1 MKKAFVSLFSILAG
15 ITLVSCGPRRPDS
28 GSNSTP
34 TSTQA
39 STPDS
44 TPEIES
50 KHAITLTQVEG
61 VTLTSDKT
69 EAKKDETVTI
79 TISNIAVGKK
89 VTLKATPEV
98 EFTQGSDANTYTF
111 VMPDNDVSIT
121 AEVISVESNV
131 QSFNIYM
138 RGVTNLPKGSFSV
151 SGEARTIDQLYAGEK
166 VTLSFSD
173 LSSSDFPKDKDFY
186 LYVGDEIISSKVVQG
201 EGEDEKLSL
210 TFDFTVPEDKT
221 DLVLVPAA
229 GTIDEKGVGI
239 KIDTLPEGIKV
250 YGVKDGDK
258 YASGQGAYLFVKK
271 EAGYKVSLQYKSGTS
286 DFQNGN
292 LDSSGFA
299 MIPLEGETE
308 VKFTTENVGFHK
320 ITYVGAEDIA
330 SIDGKTDFSLPETY
344 TVGERFTVS
353 NIVAKDGKYIE
364 SIVVTGA
371 DGAKLYESLS
381 SPSAIYFEMP
391 DQDVTVTF
399 TVKDNGKI
407 TFTGWEEYLQ
417 EAPKVIDGYSLKDK
431 EVTSAA
437 KGKYLNVYIKPKA
450 NYKVGALAYGEG
462 KTSTFNQDWS
472 NAGYFSA
479 GFTMPE
485 GDVTLSL
492 ANIST
497 LYTVTIENS
506 DTEGASITL
515 NSTGGFAKGETVNF
529 SVVVPD
535 KTYALKSLIATYGD
549 KTETWTAGKG
559 FTLNDTGSS
568 GSFTMVDGNVSI
580 KPVFEKVQTVDVAV
594 TADTGVT
601 FSFRTSVSQA
611 TVGEAGTQKLLP
623 NDQISF
629 NSVATPSTDSAKY
642 VQIQVTDS
650 NNKVTNYDPI
660 YLSIGGDSI
669 NYNYNANFAVTGE
682 DGATVKA
689 IKFALV
695 DRAAIKTTVKN
706 DTKAKLK
713 FTINDKVVTDLSGL
727 KQYDKLAISFD
738 ETTFE
743 KGYAYSY
750 TLKDAEGNP
759 VTANGGTDKYLLLSS
774 NPLTLEVTQK
784 KSYSATINIAPADS
798 AISYQSWGMTVDG
811 NSVYSQPTTFLEG
824 AKVNITYIT
833 ISDKSYQPYS
843 WTLEVKVG
851 DNTYKTD
858 SNKILSTP
866 LTFTVDGDVVFNFT
880 LS

>member
-1 MKKAFVSLFSILAG
+1 MKKAFVSLFAILAG

-98 EFTQGSDANTYTF
+98 EFTQGTDANTYTF

-138 RGVTNLPKGSFSV
+138 RGVTSLPKGSFSV
-151 SGEARTIDQLYAGEK
+151 GGEARTIDRLYAGEK

-201 EGEDEKLSL
+201 EDEKLSL
-210 TFDFTVPEDKT
+210 TLYFTVPEDKT

-271 EAGYKVSLQYKSGTS
+271 EAGYKVSLQYKTGTS

-308 VKFTTENVGFHK
+308 VRFTTENVGFHK

-391 DQDVTVTF
+391 DQDVTVKF
-399 TVKDNGKI
+399 TIKDNGKI

-417 EAPKVIDGYSLKDK
+417 EAPKVIDGYSLNDK

-479 GFTMPE
+479 GFSMPE
-485 GDVTLSL
+485 GNVTLSL
-492 ANIST
+492 TNIST

-506 DTEGASITL
+506 DTEGASISL
-515 NSTGGFAKGETVNF
+515 NSTSGFAKGDTVNF
-529 SVVVPD
+529 NVVVPD

-549 KTETWTAGKG
+549 KTETWTVDNKK
-559 FTLNDTGSS
+559 FTLNGTGSS

-623 NDQISF
+623 NDQISIS
-629 NSVATPSTDSAKY
+629 SVATPSTDSAKY

-650 NNKVTNYDPI
+650 NNKVTNYDPV

-669 NYNYNANFAVTGE
+669 NYNYSASFAVTGE

-713 FTINDKVVTDLSGL
+713 FTINGKEAADLSGL
-727 KQYDKLAISFD
+727 KQYDQLVISFD

-750 TLKDAEGNP
+750 TLKNEKGET
-759 VTANGGTDKYLLLSS
+759 VTTNGTDTYLLSTNS
-774 NPLTLEVTQK
+774 PLTLEVSQRK
-784 KSYSATINIAPADS
+784 AYSTTVNFDPAGSDTSNVYWSLTI
-798 AISYQSWGMTVDG
+798 DG
-811 NSVYSQPTTFLEG
+811 NYMSNLPKNIDDGSKVSISSISIYSKDFDQ
-824 AKVNITYIT
+824 
-833 ISDKSYQPYS
+833 YS

-851 DNTYKTD
+851 DKTYNTDK
-858 SNKILSTP
+858 NKILSTP